1 MKNLL
6 IILIIGAGITFAQ
19 NCYVEAVTG
28 NVKVQIGSGEE
39 WNEIK
44 KDSKLPL
51 HSTISTG
58 KNSSVVLVKD
68 NIKFTLKELA
78 AVTIDNIKKMTLD
91 ELLLALAMEDMIN
104 APRKK
109 EENKSKST
117 QIYGN
122 QNHTYK
128 ASGISNYEFGLMR
141 LNGAKQ
147 LGENGF
153 KESAIVAAKE
163 TYRKYPETKQLID
176 YRLYFANLLY
186 QKGLFEDAYAEFSSF
201 KDFKMN
207 DEEKNEMDSKLELLS
222 KKIISR

>member
-6 IILIIGAGITFAQ
+6 IVLIISSGITLAQ
-19 NCYVEAVTG
+19 NCYVEAVIG
-28 NVKVQIGSGEE
+28 SVKVQIGSGEK
-39 WNEIK
+39 WDEIK

-58 KNSSVVLVKD
+58 KNSSVVLIKD
-68 NIKFTLKELA
+68 NIKFTLEEFA
-78 AVTIDNIKKMTLD
+78 AVTIDNIKIMTLD

-104 APRKK
+104 APRRK
-109 EENKSKST
+109 EDSKTKST
-117 QIYGN
+117 QVYGN
-122 QNHTYK
+122 PNNTNK
-128 ASGISNYEFGLMR
+128 VSGASNYEFGLMR
-141 LNGAKQ
+141 LNGARQ

-186 QKGLFEDAYAEFSSF
+186 EKGLFEDAYAEFSSF

-207 DEEKNEMDSKLELLS
+207 DKEKNEMDSKLELLS